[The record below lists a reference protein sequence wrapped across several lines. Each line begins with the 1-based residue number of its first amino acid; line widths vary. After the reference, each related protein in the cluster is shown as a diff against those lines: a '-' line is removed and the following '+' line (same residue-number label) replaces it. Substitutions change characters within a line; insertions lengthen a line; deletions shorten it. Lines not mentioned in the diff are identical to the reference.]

1 MLTPWRCNQQVS
13 SLPHAGLTHVHM
25 VSMPEEHKDGY
36 TTSSQ
41 AYIVEAQSAT
51 QSRSPS
57 TTPEEPT
64 SRCPSSDENRG

>member
-41 AYIVEAQSAT
+41 ADIVEAQSAT
-51 QSRSPS
+51 QSLSPS